1 MASDIDPADAE
12 FEAQLHALRMH
23 FIAGLA
29 ARRDALT
36 AAWAH
41 CLADGEEAG
50 WLALR
55 DVAHR
60 LAGSAPCYG
69 LDEIGTLARELDRS
83 LSRVPPCR
91 ETAVAAAPVAQL
103 QAAIECVIAQN

>member
-12 FEAQLHALRMH
+12 FEAQLQALRAH
-23 FIAGLA
+23 FIAGLP
-29 ARRDALT
+29 ARRDALA
-36 AAWAH
+36 AAWAQ
-41 CLADGEEAG
+41 CLAAGEEAG

-69 LDEIGTLARELDRS
+69 LDEIGTLARDLDRL
-83 LSRVPPCR
+83 LSRIPPCR
-91 ETAVAAAPVAQL
+91 ETDEAAAAVAAL
-103 QAAIECVIAQN
+103 LAAVDSATA